1 MQSHKESRDKCDV
14 VREPKTA
21 HCEPPAKAA
30 RKPERQRACVCP
42 ETEPE
47 VTEQPSASPEP
58 CYLGSSPENECMPCE
73 PQDAPVKAAPER
85 QNPTSAQCMPPRP
98 LSPLERMAALA
109 GVFSVMAR
117 EMGENMARF
126 YRKESTAPE
135 TPPQDNT
142 TPR

>member
-1 MQSHKESRDKCDV
+1 M
-14 VREPKTA
+14 
-21 HCEPPAKAA
+21 
-30 RKPERQRACVCP
+30 
-42 ETEPE
+42 
-47 VTEQPSASPEP
+47 TEQPSASSEL
-58 CYLGSSPENECMPCE
+58 CDLGSSAYDECIPCE
-73 PQDAPVKAAPER
+73 PKSAPVKATPQR
-85 QNPTSAQCMPPRP
+85 QSPTSAQCTPPRP

-126 YRKESTAPE
+126 YKKESTAPE

>member
-1 MQSHKESRDKCDV
+1 MQSHKESPNKCDIE
-14 VREPKTA
+14 RKPNNA
-21 HCEPPAKAA
+21 RCEVPEKSA
-30 RKPERQRACVCP
+30 RKPEPKRACVCP

-47 VTEQPSASPEP
+47 VTEQPSANSEL
-58 CYLGSSPENECMPCE
+58 CDLGASADDECPPCE
-73 PQDAPVKAAPER
+73 PQDAPVKAAPRR
-85 QNPTSAQCMPPRP
+85 QSPTSAQCPPARP

-117 EMGENMARF
+117 EMGEHMARF
-126 YRKESTAPE
+126 YKKESTAPE